1 MEIRWLR
8 VARDVIFVS
17 VLSAIGGFLSLMAY
31 QWKEIAP
38 RMLWSVGIALNVF
51 AFCVVGC
58 LTPNNRWKHLL
69 CVAIGV
75 WLTSCIIVVFLPSTS
90 FYESYSVAVM
100 WVWFAGM
107 VQGCG
112 SNVFVAMGLGGVI
125 SYIHTYLSSRKKK
138 VGLNPSLRDGNGGQP
153 NDYPTW
159 R

>member
-31 QWKEIAP
+31 QWKAP
-38 RMLWSVGIALNVF
+38 RILWFVSTALNVF

-58 LTPNNRWKHLL
+58 LTPNYRWKHLL

-75 WLTSCIIVVFLPSTS
+75 WLTFFIIVASLPSTS
-90 FYESYSVAVM
+90 FFESYSVVVFM
-100 WVWFAGM
+100 WVWFAQM
-107 VQGCG
+107 ACGCG
-112 SNVFVAMGLGGVI
+112 FNVFVAMGLGGVI
-125 SYIHTYLSSRKKK
+125 SYIHTYLSNRKKK
-138 VGLNPSLRDGNGGQP
+138 AGLNPSLRNGNGGQP